1 MISGNKTITMKKQIL
16 SLTILAL
23 LFLMTLPSALNAE
36 EKPDSVAAPAESKI
50 KLAYIYGAQDS
61 VTLTA
66 TLLVNYGMNVFAL
79 EYAGVDFFA
88 TGESSRAIGK
98 AVTSQEGIA
107 VLTVSSVGLPSDKEG
122 LITYVAKFPG
132 NAKYPAAEASFTA
145 KPANLKLFFSIEDSI
160 KILKVTA
167 TQKDQKGQ
175 VVPLAK
181 ETINIYVPRLFSLL
195 KIGEI
200 SLDETGSGT
209 LEFPKEIVGDTLG
222 NLTVMARL
230 EEHDIFGMVQG
241 KNTINWG
248 VPKQYYKAEVP
259 SRELWTPIAPM
270 WMIIT
275 LIIMLLGVWAHYV
288 YAVYE
293 LVMIKRLSNKENQKF

>member
-1 MISGNKTITMKKQIL
+1 MKKQIL

-23 LFLMTLPSALNAE
+23 LFLSTLPSALQAE
-36 EKPDSVAAPAESKI
+36 EKPDSVAAPAESKL

-79 EYAGVDFFA
+79 ENAVVEFFV
-88 TGESSRAIGK
+88 TGESSGQALGK

-107 VLTVSSVGLPSDKEG
+107 VLTVSSIGLPSDKEG
-122 LITYVAKFPG
+122 LISYVAKFPG
-132 NAKYPAAEASFTA
+132 NAKYPAAEASFAA

-175 VVPLAK
+175 IVPIAK
-181 ETINIYVPRLFSLL
+181 ETIIIYVPRLFSLL

-200 SLDETGSGT
+200 SLDETGTGT

-222 NLTVMARL
+222 NLTVLARL
-230 EEHDIFGMVQG
+230 EEHDIFGLVQG

-293 LVMIKRLSNKENQKF
+293 LVMIKRLSAKENQTI